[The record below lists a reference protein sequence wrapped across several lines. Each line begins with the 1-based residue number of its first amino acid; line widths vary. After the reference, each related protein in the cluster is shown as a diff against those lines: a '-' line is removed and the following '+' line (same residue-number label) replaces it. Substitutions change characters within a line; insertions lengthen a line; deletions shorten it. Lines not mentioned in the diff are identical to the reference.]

1 MNFYFVV
8 RDKWGYL
15 SFNKSTNKKLF
26 SLGDFLTIDVK
37 DKIDADFI
45 FEWIEGFE
53 KGVSL
58 NTSFLSK
65 IDINTIKIEPQF
77 AEERSIKI
85 PKQTFIKIINEW
97 LTIIEKY
104 PQKVTITQDGD
115 EFKIEAEY

>member
-1 MNFYFVV
+1 MNIYSVV

-53 KGVSL
+53 KGVGV

-65 IDINTIKIEPQF
+65 ININTIKIEPEF
-77 AEERSIKI
+77 AEERSVEI

-97 LTIIEKY
+97 LAIVEKH